1 MRVDTDEAIA
11 YWMAQ
16 AAAHSK
22 RMDELY
28 DEIDKEQEQLTLANE
43 NIRTLHKKE
52 AA

>member
-1 MRVDTDEAIA
+1 MNNDEAIA

-22 RMDELY
+22 RMDELD
-28 DEIDKEQEQLTLANE
+28 DEIVREQEQVALANG